1 MKQNR
6 LYANKPRLKFHYQNL
21 FARFTT
27 KQLIKK
33 HIAGLQVIDIFFASR
48 SRCSSPEFHFHELKN
63 YKLNRKLFQ
72 SHSKINYVEKNS
84 LAAIG

>member
-1 MKQNR
+1 MKRNR

-33 HIAGLQVIDIFFASR
+33 HNAGLQVIDISCFLFSLQLSR
-48 SRCSSPEFHFHELKN
+48 FSFSRIEKLQTEQKTLLKPFENEL
-63 YKLNRKLFQ
+63 
-72 SHSKINYVEKNS
+72 EENS